1 VGWSARMAT
10 SIRTRRELSGA
21 SSQWITRTSRGIGSF
36 VQMALRRWECHNS
49 SGFVTREWR
58 CAVAALISLRGERD
72 GTSTVRPNGE
82 AGVVPAGRD
91 ACDRGAQRHVAVM
104 NTQ

>member
-1 VGWSARMAT
+1 MAT

-21 SSQWITRTSRGIGSF
+21 SSQRITRTSRGIGSL
-36 VQMALRRWECHNS
+36 VQMALRQWDCRNS

-58 CAVAALISLRGERD
+58 CAVAALISLRREQD
-72 GTSTVRPNGE
+72 GMSTVRSNGE
-82 AGVVPAGRD
+82 AGVVSVGHD

-104 NTQ
+104 NTK